1 MSFRVLI
8 PADKLAASYSKSRKL
23 VLYAEGKV
31 QEGIHGI
38 EFVRVPW
45 AGGLKFELEGWTGP
59 LFDKDRDYIHD
70 QAFDIQLPNRVYP
83 SNTVIIV
90 TANHPEGEVV
100 QINWLDAKY
109 QPAKNDVT
117 SKELA
122 PSEPQLLSANDVQ
135 LNELFKEPF
144 TIKHAAEVP
153 KGGSIQIKFDPT
165 YLTLT
170 GSGIQ
175 DADIYWTFNS
185 LQTGET
191 QVIVSVY
198 GGIANFFIQTVYNVR
213 IFLPSTAAPS
223 SRAPKALIAAPA
235 TAANDD
241 EILSFF
247 GRVNIAVR
255 LVHEEYPDA
264 QLYFV
269 KATTIPPKPVN
280 SPNEL
285 EHLEVVFNAYKNGKQ
300 GTVTIESVGWGEFGP
315 PRFLQGPLVGDA
327 VIPWPPKKLIEITEA
342 DAILK
347 KAGYTQSYLS
357 IYLSQPLYP
366 GIQEPYYTFEFVN
379 GSSILVG
386 AKDGKIV
393 KGDGE

>member
-1 MSFRVLI
+1 MGSCVLI
-8 PADKLAASYSKSRKL
+8 PADKLEASYSKSRGL

-31 QEGIHGI
+31 QEHTHGI
-38 EFVRVPW
+38 NFVRVPW
-45 AGGLKFELEGWTGP
+45 IGALKIELEGWTGLP
-59 LFDKDRDYIHD
+59 SPKDRDYTHE
-70 QAFDIQLPNRVYP
+70 QAFDIQLPNRAYP
-83 SNTVIIV
+83 SNTVTIV
-90 TANHPEGEVV
+90 TANHPEGEVL

-135 LNELFKEPF
+135 LNELLKAPF

-185 LQTGET
+185 LQTGKT
-191 QVIVSVY
+191 QVIVSLY
-198 GGIANFFIQTVYNVR
+198 GGIDKFFIQTFYSVR
-213 IFLPSTAAPS
+213 IFLPSAAAPS
-223 SRAPKALIAAPA
+223 SRAPRALIAAPA

-241 EILSFF
+241 DETFCFF

-255 LVHEEYPDA
+255 LVQEEYPDA
-264 QLYFV
+264 QLYSV
-269 KATTIPPKPVN
+269 KATTNLHGPVN
-280 SPNEL
+280 SSNEL

-315 PRFLQGPLVGDA
+315 PRFLPTPILGDA
-327 VIPWPPKKLIEITEA
+327 VIPWPPKGLIGLTEA
-342 DAILK
+342 VAILRK
-347 KAGYTQSYLS
+347 EGHRQPYLS
-357 IYLSQPLYP
+357 VYLSQALYP
-366 GIQEPYYTFEFVN
+366 KSEPYYTFLFED
-379 GSSILVG
+379 GSSVLVG

-393 KGDGE
+393 VGDGE